1 MNLNELNSD
10 IIYREIRRE
19 INDTNG
25 EIDIQRIM
33 NNLEKGGLIAGED
46 IIKSRIKTYLE
57 YAPKDIKEKVKKV

>member
-1 MNLNELNSD
+1 MNANELNND

-19 INDTNG
+19 IHDTNG

-33 NNLEKGGLIAGED
+33 ENLEKGGLIAGED

-57 YAPKDIKEKVKKV
+57 HAPRDIKEKIKKA

>member
-57 YAPKDIKEKVKKV
+57 HAPKDIREKVKKV